1 MPRAI
6 QLQHKSFAF
15 KADQVNEDGTFS
27 GYASTFGNLDHGGD
41 IVAPGAFSESIIAIK
56 ATGAPLP
63 LLWQH
68 DYTRPIGGSEDLRED
83 AKGLYMQGF
92 LVIDKVKQAQEAHAL
107 MQRKIVRAMS
117 IGYRVISSTTDDVTG
132 IRTLKKVDLVEISP
146 VTFPMNDLARI
157 DQVKS
162 ILEGGKLPTLKEFE
176 SFLRE
181 AGGFSKTQAAA
192 IASRGLA
199 YLHRSESDGEGSFG
213 AKLLS
218 ILNTPRHSQ

>member
-1 MPRAI
+1 
-6 QLQHKSFAF
+6 
-15 KADQVNEDGTFS
+15 
-27 GYASTFGNLDHGGD
+27 
-41 IVAPGAFSESIIAIK
+41 
-56 ATGAPLP
+56 
-63 LLWQH
+63 LWQH